1 MKNIYLVQA
10 NNTYGEGVKSVYLP
24 YAAGCIAAYAF
35 ADETISRNY
44 SLKRIIF
51 TRENIAEAVD
61 SLEDPFYVGFSC
73 YVWNYEYNK
82 ALAKQIKK
90 KFPDA
95 VINFGG
101 HNVAPDFT
109 VFDECD
115 AVDILSYREGEESF
129 KAILLHLLDG
139 APLDDIDN
147 IAFKRNGEYVKTN
160 FSRHCLKEF
169 PSPYL
174 TGIFDDLIKDEN
186 YSFSALIETNRGCPN
201 NCAYCDW
208 GSLNMKVRLFPLERV
223 KAEFDWISRNRI
235 EYVFCCD
242 ANFGLFDRDNEI
254 ADYIINLK
262 TTTGYPKVFRV
273 CFTKNRTDF
282 VKMIGR
288 KFNIYGLDK
297 AQTLSFQSMSQPV
310 LDNINRQNIPVE
322 NFKNLMRLYNKDKV
336 ATFSELILGLPGET
350 KESFVEG
357 ICSLIECGQHDSI
370 FVYPCE
376 LLPNS
381 QMGSPEY
388 IEKFGIKSIKTPFD
402 AVHVDNSVESH
413 EIKEY
418 SQFIIETDTLSVD
431 DWVYCVVYSTMIQ
444 ALHNMGLLRCLAVFT
459 VREKV
464 ITYKQFYDAF
474 VEFSQNSSNKVCN
487 GVYSLIR
494 EYSKG
499 VTENKNPWVVPCEP
513 FGKISWRFEEV
524 YFLKCIL
531 EIDGFYNEVSE
542 FMKQFG
548 FEDELACALLEYQ
561 KDIVKK
567 PGAGGIKEVAS
578 QYDFYSYFQS
588 IYIDEYKPLE
598 QTDTVLE
605 INDKWDVED
614 LFEYSK
620 EIVWYGR
627 NYARTLLSSSCYNP
641 VIKHVLSDGK
651 E

>member
-1 MKNIYLVQA
+1 MKNVYLVQA
-10 NNTYGEGVKSVYLP
+10 SNTYGEGVKSVYLP
-24 YAAGCIAAYAF
+24 YAAGCLAAYAWD
-35 ADETISRNY
+35 DETIRRNY
-44 SLKRIIF
+44 DLKRIIF
-51 TRENIAEAVD
+51 TRENIADAVD
-61 SLEDPFYVGFSC
+61 SLEDPFFVGFSC

-82 ALAKQIKK
+82 ALAAQIKK
-90 KFPDA
+90 KYPET
-95 VINFGG
+95 VICFGG

-109 VFDECD
+109 AFDECP
-115 AVDILSYREGEESF
+115 AIDILCYREGEESF
-129 KAILLHLLDG
+129 RELLLHLLDG
-139 APLDDIDN
+139 RALDDIDN
-147 IAFKRNGEYVKTN
+147 ISFKRDGEYVQTA
-160 FSRHCLKEF
+160 FSRHCLKDF

-174 TGIFDDLIKDEN
+174 TGVFDDILKEN
-186 YSFSALIETNRGCPN
+186 YNFSALVETNRGCPN

-208 GSLNMKVRLFPLERV
+208 GSLNMRVRLFPIERV
-223 KAEFDWISRNRI
+223 KAEFDWISEHKI
-235 EYVFCCD
+235 EYIFCCD

-262 TTTGYPKVFRV
+262 VTTGYPKVFRV

-310 LDNINRQNIPVE
+310 LDNINRKNIPVE
-322 NFKNLMRLYNKDKV
+322 NFKKLMRLYNKDKV

-350 KESFVEG
+350 RESFVEG
-357 ICSLIECGQHDSI
+357 LCSLIECGQHDSI

-402 AVHVDNSVESH
+402 AVHVDNSAESH

-418 SQFIIETDTLSVD
+418 SRFIIETDTLSVD
-431 DWVYCVVYSTMIQ
+431 DWVYCIVYSTMIQ
-444 ALHNMGLLRCLAVFT
+444 ALHNMGLLRCVAVYT
-459 VREKV
+459 VNETG
-464 ITYKQFYDAF
+464 ISYKDFYDAF
-474 VEFSQNSSNKVCN
+474 VRFSQDENNRVCSGIFN
-487 GVYSLIR
+487 LIR
-494 EYSKG
+494 DYSRG
-499 VTENKNPWVVPCEP
+499 VTDNSNPWVVPCEP

-531 EIDGFYNEVSE
+531 EIDGFYEEIGRFLNSFNLDGEI
-542 FMKQFG
+542 K
-548 FEDELACALLEYQ
+548 AALLRYQ
-561 KDIVKK
+561 YDIVKK
-567 PGAGGIKEVAS
+567 PSESGEKEIVS
-578 QYDFYSYFQS
+578 DYDFYDYFQN

-598 QTDTVLE
+598 KVKTKLTAH
-605 INDKWDVED
+605 DKWDVKD

-627 NYARTLLSSSCYNP
+627 NYARSLLSSSCYSPEVKRNTE
-641 VIKHVLSDGK
+641 V
-651 E
+651 